1 MVSDLLH
8 SNSTTSLYNPSRYS
22 IWLQIKPKR
31 SRSEVWNV
39 NCGKR
44 RGLLCYAPSAHFIWV
59 VPGKI
64 KFFNSQREKAL
75 QCNFIECW
83 NGEQW
88 NLMLHQI
95 KHLLW
100 FSSHSSFSPF
110 YKAEFYVGNL
120 IILVKICI
128 FVWEFLAQRKA
139 TICCNLLSV
148 NSSENAFLKQIVLI
162 ISWH

>member
-1 MVSDLLH
+1 M
-8 SNSTTSLYNPSRYS
+8 
-22 IWLQIKPKR
+22 
-31 SRSEVWNV
+31 WNV

-100 FSSHSSFSPF
+100 FSSHFSFSPF

-148 NSSENAFLKQIVLI
+148 NSSENAFLKQMVLI